1 MEGPPILKETGEA
14 EGLSDRPGQGTVVGV
29 QVFPAVSGGWGWRN
43 GTDGGLK
50 SCNLFVVSRG
60 GLVFRENLLECLF

>member
-1 MEGPPILKETGEA
+1 MEGPPLLKEIGE
-14 EGLSDRPGQGTVVGV
+14 EEEPSDRPRQEMVVGV
-29 QVFPAVSGGWGWRN
+29 QVFPAFSGGWGWRN

-50 SCNLFVVSRG
+50 HCNLFVVSKG